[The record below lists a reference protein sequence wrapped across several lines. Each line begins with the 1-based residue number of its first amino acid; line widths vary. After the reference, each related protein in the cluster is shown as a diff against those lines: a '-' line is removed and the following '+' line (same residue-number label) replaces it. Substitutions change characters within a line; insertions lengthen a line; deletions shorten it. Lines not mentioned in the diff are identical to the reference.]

1 MKKILRLFTIALT
14 ATAALTSCIQDEA
27 PNAECDILTVELPGD
42 ALATAKITN
51 NSVEMRV
58 KNDIDIS
65 KLAPVFELT
74 EGATITPENG
84 SEQDFKSAK
93 NNTILYMVESEDRQ
107 WKKEYTVSILR
118 ETPSVYS
125 FSPCE
130 LDMSTNQY
138 SIFREIDQDG
148 YPTMTWASGNPGYVM
163 CGVAPQMASQQYGDA
178 YIDHIYEFFPTSAV
192 FPEGTLISTNA
203 NNTHYFSDSGEYA
216 KPEYIR
222 LVTRSTGFFGNALG
236 MPIAAG
242 NIFQGVFETS
252 IATKNPLGATKFGEL
267 YFRRPVSL
275 NGSYRYKAGETFTD
289 ENNNVI
295 QGKQDIFSLYA
306 LFYETDA
313 NVEYLDGTIHELEF
327 KHPNLVAIAMLP
339 DPHES
344 EGWVDFEVPFTFE
357 DGKTIDSERLENGNY
372 KIGIV
377 ISSSADGDFFR
388 GAVGSTLDVKNL
400 EIKYETDEAE

>member
-1 MKKILRLFTIALT
+1 MENTIKLLAFALA
-14 ATAALTSCIQDEA
+14 ATAFTSCIQDEA
-27 PNAECDILTVELPGD
+27 PNAECDILTVTLPGD

-74 EGATITPENG
+74 EGATITPESG
-84 SEQDFKSAK
+84 SEQDFKNAE
-93 NNTILYMVESEDRQ
+93 NNTIRYMVESEDRQ
-107 WKKEYTVSILR
+107 WRKEYTVSILR

-130 LDMSTNQY
+130 LDMSSNQY

-163 CGVAPQMASQQYGDA
+163 CGVAPREANIAYGNS
-178 YIDHIYEFFPTSAV
+178 YIDHVYEFFPTSGV
-192 FPEGTLISTNA
+192 FPEGTSISTNA
-203 NNTHYFSDSGEYA
+203 NNTRYFSDNGGYA

-222 LVTRSTGFFGNALG
+222 LVTRSTGFFGLALG

-252 IATKNPLGATKFGEL
+252 IATRDPLGATKFGEL

-275 NGSYRYKAGETFTD
+275 NGSYRYKSGDTFTD
-289 ENNNVI
+289 EDNNVI
-295 QGKQDIFSLYA
+295 QGRQDIFSLYA

-313 NVEYLDGTIHELEF
+313 NVEYLDGTIHELNF

-344 EGWVDFEVPFTFE
+344 EEWVDFEVPFAFE
-357 DGKTIDSERLENGNY
+357 DGKTIDSERLENGEY

-400 EIKYETDEAE
+400 EIKYETDGNE

>member
-1 MKKILRLFTIALT
+1 
-14 ATAALTSCIQDEA
+14 
-27 PNAECDILTVELPGD
+27 
-42 ALATAKITN
+42 
-51 NSVEMRV
+51 
-58 KNDIDIS
+58 
-65 KLAPVFELT
+65 
-74 EGATITPENG
+74 
-84 SEQDFKSAK
+84 
-93 NNTILYMVESEDRQ
+93 
-107 WKKEYTVSILR
+107 
-118 ETPSVYS
+118 
-125 FSPCE
+125 
-130 LDMSTNQY
+130 
-138 SIFREIDQDG
+138 
-148 YPTMTWASGNPGYVM
+148 
-163 CGVAPQMASQQYGDA
+163 
-178 YIDHIYEFFPTSAV
+178 
-192 FPEGTLISTNA
+192 
-203 NNTHYFSDSGEYA
+203 
-216 KPEYIR
+216 
-222 LVTRSTGFFGNALG
+222 
-236 MPIAAG
+236 
-242 NIFQGVFETS
+242 
-252 IATKNPLGATKFGEL
+252 
-267 YFRRPVSL
+267 VSL

>member
-1 MKKILRLFTIALT
+1 MKKIVFLSAVSF
-14 ATAALTSCIQDEA
+14 AAVASFSSCIQEEA
-27 PNAECDILTVELPGD
+27 PNAECDIIEVTLPGD

-51 NSVEMRV
+51 DRVELRV
-58 KNDIDIS
+58 KNNVDIS
-65 KLAPVFELT
+65 RLAPEFT
-74 EGATITPENG
+74 ITDGATIIPASG
-84 SEQDFKSAK
+84 SEQDFKNADG
-93 NNTILYMVESEDRQ
+93 NTIRYIVKSEDGQ
-107 WKKEYTVSILR
+107 WQKEYTVSILR

-130 LDMSTNQY
+130 IDLSSDQY
-138 SIFREIDQDG
+138 AIFREIDQDG

-163 CGVAPQMASQQYGDA
+163 CGMAPTEAGKAYGSEA
-178 YIDHIYEFFPTSAV
+178 KNHIYEFFPTSGV
-192 FPEGTLISTNA
+192 FPEGTSIATDE
-203 NNTHYFSDSGEYA
+203 NNTRYFSNGGGYA

-222 LVTRSTGFFGNALG
+222 LVTRSTGFFGLPLN

-252 IATKNPLGATKFGEL
+252 IATKDPLGATKFGEL
-267 YFRRPVSL
+267 YFRKPVSL
-275 NGSYRYKAGETFTD
+275 NGSYRYKAGEVFTD
-289 ENNNVI
+289 EKNKVV

-306 LFYETDA
+306 LFYETDE
-313 NVEYLDGTIHELEF
+313 NLEYLDGTIHELNF

-344 EGWVDFEVPFTFE
+344 AEWVDFEVPFAFE
-357 DGKTIDSERLENGNY
+357 DGKSIDETKLEDGKY

-377 ISSSADGDFFR
+377 ISSSADGDYFR

-400 EIKYETDEAE
+400 EVKYETEENE